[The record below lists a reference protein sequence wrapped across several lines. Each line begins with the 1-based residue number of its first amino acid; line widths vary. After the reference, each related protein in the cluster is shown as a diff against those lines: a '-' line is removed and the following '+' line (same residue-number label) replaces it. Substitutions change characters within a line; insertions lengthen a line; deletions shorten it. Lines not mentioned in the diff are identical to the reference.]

1 MSQIKAR
8 LTKLEQRQPTTAAH
22 TFQNLHKIPFTAA
35 VQARF
40 RALYEP
46 MPNGGRL

>member
-1 MSQIKAR
+1 MSAIKKR
-8 LTKLEQRQPTTAAH
+8 LDLLEQRQPVTGAY
-22 TFQNLHKIPFTAA
+22 TFQDLRKIPFTAE

-46 MPNGGRL
+46 APNGGRL

>member
-8 LTKLEQRQPTTAAH
+8 LTKLEQRQPITGY
-22 TFQNLHKIPFTAA
+22 TFQEFKKIPFTVE

-40 RALYEP
+40 KALYEP
-46 MPNGGRL
+46 MPRGGKA

>member
-8 LTKLEQRQPTTAAH
+8 LTKLEQRQPITGAYTL
-22 TFQNLHKIPFTAA
+22 QDLHKIPFTAV

-40 RALYEP
+40 KALYEP
-46 MPNGGRL
+46 IPNGGRL

>member
-8 LTKLEQRQPTTAAH
+8 LTKLEQRQPVTTAH
-22 TFQNLHKIPFTAA
+22 TFQDFHKIPFTAE

-40 RALYEP
+40 KALYEP
-46 MPNGGRL
+46 ASNGGRL

>member
-8 LTKLEQRQPTTAAH
+8 LTKLEQRQPVTGTY
-22 TFQNLHKIPFTAA
+22 TFQDFNKIPFTAE

-40 RALYEP
+40 KALYEP
-46 MPNGGRL
+46 MPKGGKA